1 MAAVRYVLSHPLC
14 FLLNKFGKSQPK
26 LIKSALVDFYSSDE
40 LFAAKIQLLKDVDEV
55 KPVSFPHVPRQ
66 RQGENGASRDV
77 DDMFTLLSALEDKAL
92 LSALPGYV
100 ADNPENIPSIKLYE
114 GDFSVFMTMFE
125 KFAGKLGMME
135 SAMFSIAQDVHGLR
149 SKVMTLQPG
158 IHSVQVEAQQTA
170 LTSQA
175 TQREVNS
182 QSHVVDAVGQTGGL
196 MIHGPEPVTSGISD
210 QMSTMAKST
219 ADNMAELNQSSSWNR
234 RWESL
239 VPTPISHSNRF
250 DALAAVDDG
259 HNDTS
264 AFIEQR
270 SGRAK
275 RRRQESLQ
283 FKRQFKQQ
291 QQEAHRE
298 NQQQSVVQRSRAPVM
313 IGKSV
318 STGSSVAAA
327 KQLRKKAIFCID
339 NVGTSYS
346 ANDIRSLV
354 SSMAI
359 PVLSCFPVKP
369 RRRRDEVGDITDRK
383 AFRLC
388 IWADDQDRMLI
399 PSKWPCSITISEWF
413 FKTPATESTDK
424 RPRLSEQDNDG
435 AVAGRDSPAQ
445 MVAHEDDNETVLM
458 NSTMINGSA
467 QTVSTAAC
475 STD

>member
-1 MAAVRYVLSHPLC
+1 VRYVLSHPLC

-196 MIHGPEPVTSGISD
+196 MIHGPEPVTSGIPD
-210 QMSTMAKST
+210 QMSTMAKS
-219 ADNMAELNQSSSWNR
+219 
-234 RWESL
+234 
-239 VPTPISHSNRF
+239 TPISHSNRF

-259 HNDTS
+259 HNDAG
-264 AFIEQR
+264 AFTEQR

-445 MVAHEDDNETVLM
+445 MVAYEDDNETVLM